1 MSLPELNKE
10 SIAFG
15 LKVFSTTALGL
26 YAGQSL
32 YINAVEVPANL
43 DHEPEHS
50 LQNWQRNF
58 HHASHFAPKVHG
70 AGVLAAVGHYLL
82 TRGTDNEDL
91 PFLLSQLIGELNV
104 PITFGIIMP
113 VNNQLHD
120 QDDCKTK
127 ELLLESELKSKTKL
141 YWSLS
146 EDAWRSSHSEFT
158 AAVELPSRI

>member
-58 HHASHFAPKVHG
+58 HHASHFAVSMNQSLFDALIMYK
-70 AGVLAAVGHYLL
+70 L
-82 TRGTDNEDL
+82 TCLRV
-91 PFLLSQLIGELNV
+91 FSCQ
-104 PITFGIIMP
+104 
-113 VNNQLHD
+113 
-120 QDDCKTK
+120 
-127 ELLLESELKSKTKL
+127 
-141 YWSLS
+141 W
-146 EDAWRSSHSEFT
+146 
-158 AAVELPSRI
+158 

>member
-127 ELLLESELKSKTKL
+127 GGAHIRNLLQQWN
-141 YWSLS
+141 Y
-146 EDAWRSSHSEFT
+146 RHGFRT
-158 AAVELPSRI
+158 ALGIGTFAYCVYRIAKGTN